1 MIGNATHNQQS
12 IEMLAGTGT
21 YTFGKLSA
29 GSPARSPHVPEVHP
43 RASAGFNPVSKSN
56 RFAIYSKRSQYSSFR
71 KYFQNLELGVY
82 LECGGSRKAG

>member
-29 GSPARSPHVPEVHP
+29 GSPARSHRVPEVRP
-43 RASAGFNPVSKSN
+43 RASAGFNPVKQMT
-56 RFAIYSKRSQYSSFR
+56 RGY
-71 KYFQNLELGVY
+71 
-82 LECGGSRKAG
+82 GGQCPINNA